1 MWGVRCDVSEPQQ
14 VAALGSFA
22 RAQLGTVDRWV
33 NNAASITQKVPLWET
48 QPEEL
53 LRVTNTNVAGAFL
66 CCREAVNRM
75 REQPVRCDC
84 CLSPSLLPPK
94 NVEVYPVRYP

>member
-1 MWGVRCDVSEPQQ
+1 VRCDVSEAQQ